1 MERSQVIRYR
11 MVKVEKVYFKD
22 LIEDDFKR
30 EPMPETIRKQRNFS
44 ILLVFLQVIVSIV
57 SLALYMRRR
66 SRFFLVAS
74 LSSIFLSLVGLIGT
88 IRINSFLMLIHCFFC
103 VSAFGA
109 FYVYL
114 LLEMLFFGKK
124 NN

>member
-1 MERSQVIRYR
+1 

-30 EPMPETIRKQRNFS
+30 QPMPETIRKQRNFS

-66 SRFFLVAS
+66 SRLFLFAS

-88 IRINSFLMLIHCFFC
+88 IRINSLLMLIHCFFC
-103 VSAFGA
+103 VSVFGA

-114 LLEMLFFGKK
+114 LLETLFFGKK
-124 NN
+124 ST

>member
-1 MERSQVIRYR
+1 MEHSQVIRYR

-22 LIEDDFKR
+22 FIEDDFKR
-30 EPMPETIRKQRNFS
+30 QPMPETIRKQRNFS

-74 LSSIFLSLVGLIGT
+74 LSSIFLSLIGLIGT
-88 IRINSFLMLIHCFFC
+88 IRINSLLMLIHCFFC
-103 VSAFGA
+103 VSVFGA

-124 NN
+124 NS

>member
-30 EPMPETIRKQRNFS
+30 QPMPETIRKQRNFS

-66 SRFFLVAS
+66 SRLFLFAS

-88 IRINSFLMLIHCFFC
+88 IRINSLLMLIHCFFC
-103 VSAFGA
+103 VSVFGA

-124 NN
+124 NT